1 MKRAYIDS
9 HLAAL
14 GVLAVPDLATP
25 TLAALAPPGASSDQ
39 TTATT
44 SPTPATL
51 TPAGASSD
59 QATATTS
66 PTPAAP
72 TPVSVPE
79 RVDLDEIFPPAEG
92 QGLVIKTCLTCH
104 EIFTFGVA
112 RFSKDRWLDHQA
124 NHKQKFIWLE
134 DEARPSEA
142 EIDTMYAYL
151 VANFDRGRP
160 MSKQLPPGY
169 VCGV

>member
-1 MKRAYIDS
+1 
-9 HLAAL
+9 
-14 GVLAVPDLATP
+14 LAVPDLTTP
-25 TLAALAPPGASSDQ
+25 TPAALTPAGASADQ
-39 TTATT
+39 ATATT
-44 SPTPATL
+44 SPAPAAL

-59 QATATTS
+59 TATVTTT

-72 TPVSVPE
+72 TPVSGFE

-92 QGLVIKTCLTCH
+92 QDMVIKTCLTCH
-104 EIFTFGVA
+104 EVYTFGVA
-112 RFSKDRWLDHQA
+112 RFSKDRWLNHQA
-124 NHKQKFIWLE
+124 NHKEKFIWLE

-142 EIDTMYAYL
+142 EIDTMYKYL